1 MSGSGHTH
9 TAHCTLH
16 PPARGHQENF
26 FPIPSLF
33 VEEKC
38 GKQSWKC
45 NSMLNEGRRMLLP
58 DLSLSE
64 KKSYNPIT
72 KSPLPIFIS
81 DKLNV
86 SGQIIYF
93 LYWKLTHRKITKLG
107 FSKNIWPLMP
117 FLFLVILHLTKWSLE
132 AFSEIGSFWNSSSS
146 SITCSNK
153 KVNNCQS

>member
-1 MSGSGHTH
+1 MSHS
-9 TAHCTLH
+9 HCTRHSSPAGERPSGKLFSH
-16 PPARGHQENF
+16 PL
-26 FPIPSLF
+26 SL
-33 VEEKC
+33 C
-38 GKQSWKC
+38 GGKMWETVLKM
-45 NSMLNEGRRMLLP
+45 NRLNEGRRRLFP

-132 AFSEIGSFWNSSSS
+132 AFSEIGSFWNPSSS
-146 SITCSNK
+146 SITGSNK
-153 KVNNCQS
+153 KINDCQS